1 MILPPAGQPS
11 RFAVSLLA
19 LLIALASAP
28 AASAQSTVTVK
39 PKEYPRALR
48 NPLMG
53 FRPDLGRRAF
63 EHEYATLARHYIKWN
78 EIENAESDGI
88 DRIRAFCNEKWT
100 GVEAHN
106 VKVIPR
112 VYLHWSKE
120 NEKHWPADM
129 KTDDYASDQFK
140 RRVLRLVARLGECW
154 DDDPRVAFVQMGL
167 IGKWGEHHSPDV
179 TPEMQKL
186 LGDAFTKAFKN
197 RKVMVR
203 HPWDFKEYAFGVYWD
218 SFAHQDQ
225 MKSHGAGIEKISP
238 RWTSAPIGGEVAY
251 DWGNYKVQP
260 GDSPDDTVSD
270 PAHRRFLVD
279 TIFRLHANHLGWV
292 ANYDPKIAKAREGA
306 EEVQRAFGYRFVIDE
321 VTYPAQIQPQKPFAV
336 SFTVRNLGATPL
348 YYNWPVEASLLD
360 PKTKAVL
367 WTGIFKDAD
376 TRQWLPGEGWDA
388 AAGAY
393 AERPRA
399 VRVEGRFTI
408 PTSAGGGERLLALAI
423 LDPAGNLPCARF
435 SIVSYFTGGRHPVG
449 RIGVGMRPASAEPD
463 PSTFDDP
470 AQDRTLRYALPARR

>member
-1 MILPPAGQPS
+1 MAG
-11 RFAVSLLA
+11 ACLLGPWLTDTA
-19 LLIALASAP
+19 F
-28 AASAQSTVTVK
+28 AASAQTTFTVR

-63 EHEYATLARHYIKWN
+63 DHEYATLARHYVKWN
-78 EIENAESDGI
+78 EIENAEADGI
-88 DRIRAFCNEKWT
+88 DRIRAFCNEKWK
-100 GVEAHN
+100 GIEALN
-106 VKVIPR
+106 IKIIPR
-112 VYLHWSKE
+112 VYLHWSRDDRKY
-120 NEKHWPADM
+120 WPADM
-129 KTDDYASDQFK
+129 KADDYSSDLFK

-179 TPEMQKL
+179 SPEMQKL
-186 LGDAFTKAFKN
+186 LGEAFTKAFRN

-203 HPWDFKEYAFGVYWD
+203 HPWDFKEFAFGIYWD

-225 MKSHGAGIEKISP
+225 MKTHGVGIEKISP
-238 RWTSAPIGGEVAY
+238 RWKTAPIGGEVAY
-251 DWGNYKVQP
+251 DWGNHKIQP
-260 GDSPDDTVSD
+260 GDSPDDTVANL
-270 PAHRRFLVD
+270 AHRRFLVD

-292 ANYDPKIAKAREGA
+292 ANNDVRNAKAREGA

-321 VTYPAQIQPQKPFAV
+321 VSYPAQILPQQSFVV
-336 SFTVRNLGATPL
+336 SFTIRNLGSTPL

-376 TRQWLPGEGWDA
+376 TRQWLPGDGWDA
-388 AAGAY
+388 TVGAY
-393 AERPRA
+393 AVKPQPL
-399 VRVEGRFTI
+399 RVEGRFTI
-408 PTSAGGGERLLALAI
+408 PASLGSGEKILALAI
-423 LDPAGNLPCARF
+423 LDPAGDLPCARF
-435 SIVSYFTGGRHPVG
+435 SIVNYFSGGRHPVG
-449 RIGVGMRPASAEPD
+449 RIGIETRPAGPELD

-470 AQDRTLRYALPARR
+470 GQDRTLHYAPPERQ